1 MSVAAPPKPSGQPSP
16 AKPVAVGF
24 EPQVVGESQ
33 YDRVSSFLMAIVF
46 GAAIVVGWNQMMLWT
61 DRAYDARVTSPL
73 EIIEVSGG
81 GGGTPE
87 GEAGSKEEVN
97 VAGAEVADQASNNPE
112 EASEFEEKS
121 VAETPAVMLDAAAEA
136 GENMSE
142 VDVASVMPSGGP
154 VATGKRSSKL
164 GTGGPGLGFG
174 PGDGGV
180 RREQRWV
187 IIYKPGQTL
196 DEYARQLDA
205 LGVELGT
212 VVGNQMVYAS
222 HFSNPNPTRRTGA
235 GDSEHRLYF
244 VWSGGTRKASDVGL
258 LKKAGIDVGEAAI
271 FQFYPAAIENVLAQ
285 LEVIFKG
292 RQPAEIKRTR
302 FEVVPRGASYAFVV
316 QSQDPLRN

>member
-1 MSVAAPPKPSGQPSP
+1 MSVAAPPKTGGQPGAAHHVP
-16 AKPVAVGF
+16 AIF
-24 EPQVVGESQ
+24 DPQVRGESR
-33 YDRVSSFLMAIVF
+33 YDRVSSFLMAIVM
-46 GAAIVVGWNQMMLWT
+46 GAAFVVGWNQMILWM
-61 DRAYDARVTSPL
+61 DRAYDSRVTAPL
-73 EIIEVSGG
+73 EIVEVSGG

-87 GEAGSKEEVN
+87 GEPGAKEEVN
-97 VAGAEVADQASNNPE
+97 VAGAEAADQASNNPE

-121 VAETPAVMLDAAAEA
+121 VQETPAVMLDAAAEA

-174 PGDGGV
+174 PGDGGI

-187 IIYKPGQTL
+187 IIYKPGQSPE
-196 DEYARQLDA
+196 DYARQLDA

-222 HFSNPNPTRRTGA
+222 HFSNPTPTRRTGA

-244 VWSGGTRKASDVGL
+244 VWSGGTRKGSDVAL
-258 LKKAGIDVGEAAI
+258 LKKAGIDVGEGAI
-271 FQFYPAAIENVLAQ
+271 FQFYPAQVENYLAQ
-285 LEVIFKG
+285 LEVRFKG

-302 FEVVPRGASYAFVV
+302 FEVVPSGATYTFLV